1 MSQTTLITL
10 AVYLGIGGAYL
21 VVLPLLLYF
30 YLQKRWNDA
39 SSIERTIAY
48 FFVFLLFPG
57 LLVLAPFLNFRPKLR
72 NIEV

>member
-1 MSQTTLITL
+1 MSQATLITL
-10 AVYLGIGGAYL
+10 ALYLGIGGAYL
-21 VVLPLLLYF
+21 VVLPLILYF

-72 NIEV
+72 KIEV